1 MKYKDKDYD
10 NRAFYISTAWRK
22 ISAAYLSSRN
32 YVCERCGQPAK
43 ICHHKKWLNGQN
55 VNDPA
60 IALSF
65 DNLEALCIACHNE
78 EHHVNEHTKVSFNAA
93 GSIEAVKETRAAAE
107 FLRQRDNIDKLLGAL
122 EEKQRCK
129 SPVETL

>member
-1 MKYKDKDYD
+1 MRYKDKDYD

-32 YVCERCGQPAK
+32 YICERCGQPAK

-65 DNLEALCIACHNE
+65 DNLEALCISCHTLEHQTE
-78 EHHVNEHTKVSFNAA
+78 EHNKVIFSAA
-93 GSIEAVKETRAAAE
+93 GSIEAVQETTEAE
-107 FLRQRDNIDKLLGAL
+107 EFKRQQALINELLEKL
-122 EEKQRCK
+122 EENDPEK
-129 SPVETL
+129 SP

>member
-65 DNLEALCIACHNE
+65 DNLEALCISCHTLEHQPE
-78 EHHVNEHTKVSFNAA
+78 EHNKVFFSAA
-93 GSIEAVKETRAAAE
+93 GSIEAVKETAAAE
-107 FLRQRDNIDKLLGAL
+107 DFKRQQAAIDELLEKLA
-122 EEKQRCK
+122 ENNPVD
-129 SPVETL
+129 SP

>member
-22 ISAAYLSSRN
+22 TSAAYLSSRN
-32 YVCERCGQPAK
+32 YICERCGQPAK
-43 ICHHKKWLNGQN
+43 ICHHKKGLKGQN

-65 DNLEALCIACHNE
+65 DNLEALCISCHTLEHQPE
-78 EHHVNEHTKVSFNAA
+78 EHNKVVFSET
-93 GSIEAVKETRAAAE
+93 GSIEAVQETTEAEEFKKRWKEYTE
-107 FLRQRDNIDKLLGAL
+107 DLHTKNVM
-122 EEKQRCK
+122 
-129 SPVETL
+129 S